1 MKANQMLIIT
11 NMLEKII
18 YDIDDLK
25 LTITEMKMK
34 EVEANGG
41 FMEDE

>member
-1 MKANQMLIIT
+1 MSRYKKL
-11 NMLEKII
+11 LESIG
-18 YDIDDLK
+18 DMDDLK

-41 FMEDE
+41 FMEEE